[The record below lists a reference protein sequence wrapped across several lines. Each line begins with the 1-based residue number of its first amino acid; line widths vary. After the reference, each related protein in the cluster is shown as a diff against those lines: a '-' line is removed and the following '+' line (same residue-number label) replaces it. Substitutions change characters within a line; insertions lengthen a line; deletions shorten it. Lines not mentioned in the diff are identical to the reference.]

1 MFTIHLNI
9 ILWYVCVLV
18 FCWFNKYWLNIS
30 CMWKLLFTPTA
41 NLWSTLTPAFSV
53 VSVSVSFLPPTL
65 STVGGTAGSKA
76 MWLHQLQSSG
86 VRLSQ
91 NNSTNL
97 HLTWNISVSH
107 GCRSSL
113 LLGKLR
119 RLISCCVERYEV
131 GVLISNS
138 SSWMDM
144 TLFIAFPL
152 CEKFM
157 RQEGSGIGQREKLN
171 QNGPSEW
178 SWIGLKCPRQIGR
191 GLRPVLLWPLSS
203 CETSDKSFPSQS
215 PSSYQ
220 VSGAET
226 TAPIDPCTA
235 LSSPPGVLWASPH
248 NPLAGQQP
256 GTTILPGAVRL
267 LCGLRTCL
275 VHQLP
280 VTGSWQGKYRV

>member
-1 MFTIHLNI
+1 
-9 ILWYVCVLV
+9 
-18 FCWFNKYWLNIS
+18 
-30 CMWKLLFTPTA
+30 
-41 NLWSTLTPAFSV
+41 
-53 VSVSVSFLPPTL
+53 
-65 STVGGTAGSKA
+65 

-91 NNSTNL
+91 NNGTNL
-97 HLTWNISVSH
+97 QLTWNISVSH
-107 GCRSSL
+107 GYRSSL

-119 RLISCCVERYEV
+119 RRISCCVERKQV

-157 RQEGSGIGQREKLN
+157 RKEGSGIGQREKLN

-178 SWIGLKCPRQIGR
+178 SWIALKWPRQIGR
-191 GLRPVLLWPLSS
+191 GLRPVLRWPLAS

-220 VSGAET
+220 VSGAEIQPLVT
-226 TAPIDPCTA
+226 CVQRSAVHRGFCAPHLTI
-235 LSSPPGVLWASPH
+235 
-248 NPLAGQQP
+248 PLQANSQAAPYFLGQ
-256 GTTILPGAVRL
+256 
-267 LCGLRTCL
+267 CGSCVVWGPAC

-280 VTGSWQGKYRV
+280 VTGSWQVKYRAGEGCSETLEQHGTVVLCVIKLIN

>member
-65 STVGGTAGSKA
+65 STVRGTAGSKA

-119 RLISCCVERYEV
+119 RLISCCVERYQV

-203 CETSDKSFPSQS
+203 CETFPEPLILPGIRCWDNSPYWPVYSTQQSTRGSVSLTSQS
-215 PSSYQ
+215 PCRP
-220 VSGAET
+220 
-226 TAPIDPCTA
+226 TARHHHTSWGSAAPVWSEDLPC
-235 LSSPPGVLWASPH
+235 PPAACYWFL
-248 NPLAGQQP
+248 
-256 GTTILPGAVRL
+256 TR
-267 LCGLRTCL
+267 
-275 VHQLP
+275 
-280 VTGSWQGKYRV
+280 